1 MRKLSRSLISDG
13 DSRKAEGFDAQVVV
27 GEGRG
32 GRRNDAR
39 VDEGELTG
47 REYLHVVNPKL
58 MVRGAG

>member
-1 MRKLSRSLISDG
+1 MRMRSHSFISNG
-13 DSRKAEGFDAQVVV
+13 DLRKAEGFDVHEVV